1 MKLRRVACEGHVHT
15 STMAA
20 FGSAT
25 RPRLARPVSD
35 ATDIVALGE
44 EAILFSEMRLSD
56 PILRGLADAG
66 FERPSAIQA
75 RAIPIGRMGVDMI
88 AQAKSGTGK
97 TVVFAALALELM
109 RPNQPAPQALI
120 VVPTREIAL
129 QCCEVCRIIGTH
141 LRGISCHA
149 FVGGTALRAD
159 RVAAARAHL
168 ATGTPG
174 RLVDLLLSEALIA
187 RHVRLLVLDEAD
199 KLCGDAG
206 FEEQLR
212 YLLTCLPE
220 RRQTLAFSATYPAP
234 LLATLQASMRS
245 PHRISLLPALSPT
258 ADEYD
263 PRDPLGL
270 LDRPLCFGGKT
281 AEREGTAS
289 GSAADG
295 ATPSSVPTE
304 PPELVGSA
312 ALASVRQYYRVVGRG
327 GSHEGI
333 PQEDCERQ
341 GPSEA
346 LATARRAEVLE
357 LLERVSFHQALVF
370 CNRPDEGSRLAREL
384 AARGFPSAFISGA
397 LAHEERLATMRRMH
411 AFELRVLVATDL
423 LARGVDF
430 GHVTLV
436 THLGLPRD
444 LPTYL
449 HRVGRTG
456 RFGARG
462 LSVLLLAEAEVAAA
476 QKMLTPLRAPV
487 RALPVALDEVDE
499 YLEREVDNLER
510 EDTHLEREVDNLER
524 EDTHLEEQQVA
535 LGATRLE
542 AARLEEASAEVGGK
556 ACNRPPRRLEAAR
569 LEEAA
574 AAAAAV
580 RSRPRKPRND
590 RSPKANTPRSSQ
602 GTVQGETVGGAHAEV
617 GGKASRNGACV
628 ASAEVGGKASRNG
641 VWVASNLCEP
651 SGPTQSRHLKELERA
666 RARGRQRGL
675 EEARRK
681 AREQFGLDAL

>member
-1 MKLRRVACEGHVHT
+1 
-15 STMAA
+15 MAA

-159 RVAAARAHL
+159 RAAAARAHL

-542 AARLEEASAEVGGK
+542 AARLEEA
-556 ACNRPPRRLEAAR
+556 
-569 LEEAA
+569 A

>member
-1 MKLRRVACEGHVHT
+1 
-15 STMAA
+15 MAA
-20 FGSAT
+20 FGTVT
-25 RPRLARPVSD
+25 RPRLARPISD

-159 RVAAARAHL
+159 RAAAARAHL

-234 LLATLQASMRS
+234 LLATLQAAMRS
-245 PHRISLLPALSPT
+245 PHRISLLPSLAPA
-258 ADEYD
+258 ADESD

-281 AEREGTAS
+281 AERKGTAG

-295 ATPSSVPTE
+295 ATPSSVPTV

-327 GSHEGI
+327 GSHE
-333 PQEDCERQ
+333 QEDCERQ
-341 GPSEA
+341 SPSEA

-357 LLERVSFHQALVF
+357 LLERISFHQALVF
-370 CNRPDEGSRLAREL
+370 CNRPEEGSRLAREL

-430 GHVTLV
+430 GRVTLV

-462 LSVLLLAEAEVAAA
+462 LSVLLLAEAEVPAA
-476 QKMLTPLRAPV
+476 QRMLTPLRAPV

-499 YLEREVDNLER
+499 YLEREVDHLER
-510 EDTHLEREVDNLER
+510 EDEHLEREDEAI
-524 EDTHLEEQQVA
+524 EEQQVA
-535 LGATRLE
+535 LGATRLD
-542 AARLEEASAEVGGK
+542 AARSAET
-556 ACNRPPRRLEAAR
+556 
-569 LEEAA
+569 AA
-574 AAAAAV
+574 AAAAAAAPD
-580 RSRPRKPRND
+580 RSRQRKPSND
-590 RSPKANTPRSSQ
+590 RPPKASTPRSSQ
-602 GTVQGETVGGAHAEV
+602 GTVQDEALGGAHAEM
-617 GGKASRNGACV
+617 GGKAC
-628 ASAEVGGKASRNG
+628 RNG
-641 VWVASNLCEP
+641 VCVASNLCEP
-651 SGPTQSRHLKELERA
+651 SRSTHSSHLKELERA

-681 AREQFGLDAL
+681 AREQFGLDACSAHQWLA

>member
-1 MKLRRVACEGHVHT
+1 
-15 STMAA
+15 MAA
-20 FGSAT
+20 FGAKT

-35 ATDIVALGE
+35 AADIVALGE

-281 AEREGTAS
+281 AEREGAAS

-499 YLEREVDNLER
+499 YLEREVE
-510 EDTHLEREVDNLER
+510 NLER

>member
-1 MKLRRVACEGHVHT
+1 
-15 STMAA
+15 MAA
-20 FGSAT
+20 TIGTVT
-25 RPRLARPVSD
+25 RPRLARPISD
-35 ATDIVALGE
+35 ATDVALGE

-149 FVGGTALRAD
+149 FVGGTALRTD
-159 RVAAARAHL
+159 RAAAARAHL

-234 LLATLQASMRS
+234 LLATLQAAMRS
-245 PHRISLLPALSPT
+245 PHRISLLPALAPA
-258 ADEYD
+258 ADESD

-281 AEREGTAS
+281 AERKGTAG

-295 ATPSSVPTE
+295 ATPSSVPTA

-327 GSHEGI
+327 GSHE
-333 PQEDCERQ
+333 QEDCERQ
-341 GPSEA
+341 SPSEA

-357 LLERVSFHQALVF
+357 LLERISFHQALVF
-370 CNRPDEGSRLAREL
+370 CNRPEEGSRLAREL

-430 GHVTLV
+430 GRVTLV

-462 LSVLLLAEAEVAAA
+462 LSVLLLAEAEVPAA
-476 QKMLTPLRAPV
+476 QRMLTPLRAPV

-499 YLEREVDNLER
+499 YLEREVDHLER
-510 EDTHLEREVDNLER
+510 EDEHLEREDEAI
-524 EDTHLEEQQVA
+524 EEQQVA
-535 LGATRLE
+535 LGATRLD
-542 AARLEEASAEVGGK
+542 AARSAET
-556 ACNRPPRRLEAAR
+556 
-569 LEEAA
+569 AA
-574 AAAAAV
+574 AAAAAAAPD
-580 RSRPRKPRND
+580 RSRQRKPSND
-590 RSPKANTPRSSQ
+590 RPPEASTPRSSQ
-602 GTVQGETVGGAHAEV
+602 GTVQNETLGGAHAEM
-617 GGKASRNGACV
+617 GGKAC
-628 ASAEVGGKASRNG
+628 RNG
-641 VWVASNLCEP
+641 VCVASNLCEP
-651 SGPTQSRHLKELERA
+651 SRSTHCHLKELERA

-681 AREQFGLDAL
+681 AREQFGLDACSAHQWLA

>member
-1 MKLRRVACEGHVHT
+1 MKLRRVAFEGHVHT

-357 LLERVSFHQALVF
+357 LLDRVSFHQALVF

-524 EDTHLEEQQVA
+524 EDTHLEREVDNLEREDTHLEEQQVA
-535 LGATRLE
+535 LGAT
-542 AARLEEASAEVGGK
+542 
-556 ACNRPPRRLEAAR
+556 RLEAAR

-651 SGPTQSRHLKELERA
+651 SGPTQTRHLKELERA

>member
-1 MKLRRVACEGHVHT
+1 
-15 STMAA
+15 MAA
-20 FGSAT
+20 FGTVT
-25 RPRLARPVSD
+25 RPRLARPISD

-149 FVGGTALRAD
+149 FVGGTALRTD
-159 RVAAARAHL
+159 RAAAARAHL

-234 LLATLQASMRS
+234 LLATLQAAMRS
-245 PHRISLLPALSPT
+245 PHRISLLPALAPA
-258 ADEYD
+258 ADESD

-281 AEREGTAS
+281 AERKGTAG

-295 ATPSSVPTE
+295 ATPSSVPTV

-327 GSHEGI
+327 GSHE
-333 PQEDCERQ
+333 QEDCKRQ
-341 GPSEA
+341 SPSEA

-357 LLERVSFHQALVF
+357 LLERISFHQALVF
-370 CNRPDEGSRLAREL
+370 CNRPEEGSRLAREL

-430 GHVTLV
+430 GRVTLV

-462 LSVLLLAEAEVAAA
+462 LSVLLLAEAEVPAA
-476 QKMLTPLRAPV
+476 QRMLTPLRAPV

-499 YLEREVDNLER
+499 YLEREVD
-510 EDTHLEREVDNLER
+510 HLEREVDHLER
-524 EDTHLEEQQVA
+524 EDEHLEREDKAIEEQQVA
-535 LGATRLE
+535 LGATRLD
-542 AARLEEASAEVGGK
+542 AARSAET
-556 ACNRPPRRLEAAR
+556 
-569 LEEAA
+569 AA
-574 AAAAAV
+574 AAAAAAAPD
-580 RSRPRKPRND
+580 RSRQRKPSND
-590 RSPKANTPRSSQ
+590 RPPEASTPRSSQ
-602 GTVQGETVGGAHAEV
+602 GTVQNETLGGAHAEM
-617 GGKASRNGACV
+617 GDKAC
-628 ASAEVGGKASRNG
+628 RNG
-641 VWVASNLCEP
+641 VCVASNLCEP
-651 SGPTQSRHLKELERA
+651 SRSTHCHLKELERA

-681 AREQFGLDAL
+681 AREQFGLDACSAHQWLA

>member
-1 MKLRRVACEGHVHT
+1 
-15 STMAA
+15 MAA
-20 FGSAT
+20 FGTVT
-25 RPRLARPVSD
+25 RPRLARPISD

-159 RVAAARAHL
+159 RAAAARAHL

-234 LLATLQASMRS
+234 LLATLQAAMRS
-245 PHRISLLPALSPT
+245 PHRISLLPALAPA
-258 ADEYD
+258 ADESD

-281 AEREGTAS
+281 AEREGTAG

-295 ATPSSVPTE
+295 ATPSSVPTA

-327 GSHEGI
+327 GSHE
-333 PQEDCERQ
+333 QEDCERQ
-341 GPSEA
+341 SPSEA

-357 LLERVSFHQALVF
+357 LLERISFHQALVF
-370 CNRPDEGSRLAREL
+370 CNRPEEGSRLAREL

-430 GHVTLV
+430 GRVTLV

-449 HRVGRTG
+449 PRVGRTG

-462 LSVLLLAEAEVAAA
+462 LSVLLLAEAEVPAA
-476 QKMLTPLRAPV
+476 QRMLTPLRAPV

-499 YLEREVDNLER
+499 YLEREVDHLER
-510 EDTHLEREVDNLER
+510 EDEHLEREDEAI
-524 EDTHLEEQQVA
+524 EEQQVA
-535 LGATRLE
+535 LGATRLD
-542 AARLEEASAEVGGK
+542 AARSAET
-556 ACNRPPRRLEAAR
+556 
-569 LEEAA
+569 AA
-574 AAAAAV
+574 AAAAAAAPD
-580 RSRPRKPRND
+580 RSRQRKPSND
-590 RSPKANTPRSSQ
+590 RPPKASTPRSSQ
-602 GTVQGETVGGAHAEV
+602 GTVQDETLGGAHAEM
-617 GGKASRNGACV
+617 GGKAC
-628 ASAEVGGKASRNG
+628 RNG
-641 VWVASNLCEP
+641 VCVASNLCEP
-651 SGPTQSRHLKELERA
+651 SRSTHSRHLKELERA

-681 AREQFGLDAL
+681 AREQFGLDACSAHQWLA

>member
-1 MKLRRVACEGHVHT
+1 
-15 STMAA
+15 MAA

-312 ALASVRQYYRVVGRG
+312 ALASVRQYYRVVGRS

-510 EDTHLEREVDNLER
+510 EDTHLE
-524 EDTHLEEQQVA
+524 EQQVA
-535 LGATRLE
+535 LGAT
-542 AARLEEASAEVGGK
+542 
-556 ACNRPPRRLEAAR
+556 RLEAAR

>member
-1 MKLRRVACEGHVHT
+1 
-15 STMAA
+15 MAA

-542 AARLEEASAEVGGK
+542 AARLEEA
-556 ACNRPPRRLEAAR
+556 
-569 LEEAA
+569 A

-651 SGPTQSRHLKELERA
+651 SGPTQTRHLKELERA

>member
-1 MKLRRVACEGHVHT
+1 
-15 STMAA
+15 MAA

-542 AARLEEASAEVGGK
+542 AARLEEA
-556 ACNRPPRRLEAAR
+556 
-569 LEEAA
+569 A

>member
-1 MKLRRVACEGHVHT
+1 
-15 STMAA
+15 MAA
-20 FGSAT
+20 FGTVT
-25 RPRLARPVSD
+25 RPRLARPISD

-159 RVAAARAHL
+159 RAAAARAHL

-234 LLATLQASMRS
+234 LLATLQAAMRS
-245 PHRISLLPALSPT
+245 PHRISLLPALAPA
-258 ADEYD
+258 ADESD

-281 AEREGTAS
+281 AERKGTAG
-289 GSAADG
+289 GSATDG
-295 ATPSSVPTE
+295 ATPSSVPTA

-312 ALASVRQYYRVVGRG
+312 ALISVRQYYRVVGRG
-327 GSHEGI
+327 GSHE
-333 PQEDCERQ
+333 QEDCVRQ
-341 GPSEA
+341 SPSEA

-357 LLERVSFHQALVF
+357 LLERISFHQALVF
-370 CNRPDEGSRLAREL
+370 CNRPEEGSRLAREL

-430 GHVTLV
+430 GRVTLV

-462 LSVLLLAEAEVAAA
+462 LSVLLLAEAEVPAA
-476 QKMLTPLRAPV
+476 QRMLTPLRAPV

-499 YLEREVDNLER
+499 YLEREVDHLER
-510 EDTHLEREVDNLER
+510 EDEHLEREDEAI
-524 EDTHLEEQQVA
+524 EEQQVA
-535 LGATRLE
+535 LGATRLD
-542 AARLEEASAEVGGK
+542 AARSAET
-556 ACNRPPRRLEAAR
+556 
-569 LEEAA
+569 AA
-574 AAAAAV
+574 AAAAAAAPE
-580 RSRPRKPRND
+580 RSRQRKPSND
-590 RSPKANTPRSSQ
+590 RPPKASTPRSSQ
-602 GTVQGETVGGAHAEV
+602 GTVQDETVGGAHAEM
-617 GGKASRNGACV
+617 GGKAC
-628 ASAEVGGKASRNG
+628 KNG
-641 VWVASNLCEP
+641 VCIASNLCEP
-651 SGPTQSRHLKELERA
+651 SRPTHSRHLKELERA

-681 AREQFGLDAL
+681 AREQFGLDACSAHQWLA

>member
-1 MKLRRVACEGHVHT
+1 
-15 STMAA
+15 MAA
-20 FGSAT
+20 FGTVT
-25 RPRLARPVSD
+25 RPRLARPISD

-159 RVAAARAHL
+159 RAAAARAHL

-245 PHRISLLPALSPT
+245 PIRISLLPALAPT
-258 ADEYD
+258 ADDSD

-281 AEREGTAS
+281 AERKGTAD

-312 ALASVRQYYRVVGRG
+312 ALASVRQYYRVVGRD
-327 GSHEGI
+327 GSHE
-333 PQEDCERQ
+333 QEDCERQ
-341 GPSEA
+341 SPSEA
-346 LATARRAEVLE
+346 LATARRAEVLD
-357 LLERVSFHQALVF
+357 LLERIAFHQALVF
-370 CNRPDEGSRLAREL
+370 CNRPEEGSRLAREL

-430 GHVTLV
+430 GRVTLV

-462 LSVLLLAEAEVAAA
+462 LSVLLLAEAEVPAA
-476 QKMLTPLRAPV
+476 QRMLTPLRAPV

-499 YLEREVDNLER
+499 YLEREVDHLER
-510 EDTHLEREVDNLER
+510 EDEHLEREDEAI
-524 EDTHLEEQQVA
+524 EEQQVA
-535 LGATRLE
+535 LGATRLD
-542 AARLEEASAEVGGK
+542 AARSAET
-556 ACNRPPRRLEAAR
+556 
-569 LEEAA
+569 AA
-574 AAAAAV
+574 AAAAAAAPE
-580 RSRPRKPRND
+580 RSRQRKPSND
-590 RSPKANTPRSSQ
+590 RPQKASTPRSSQ
-602 GTVQGETVGGAHAEV
+602 GTVDETLGGAHAEM
-617 GGKASRNGACV
+617 GGKAC
-628 ASAEVGGKASRNG
+628 RNG
-641 VWVASNLCEP
+641 VFVASNLCEP
-651 SGPTQSRHLKELERA
+651 SRPSQSRHLKVLERA

-681 AREQFGLDAL
+681 AREQFGLDACSAHQWLA

>member
-1 MKLRRVACEGHVHT
+1 MSGDEAEEGSVEGHVHT
-15 STMAA
+15 STAMAA

-384 AARGFPSAFISGA
+384 AARGFPSAVISGA

-510 EDTHLEREVDNLER
+510 EDTHLE
-524 EDTHLEEQQVA
+524 EQQVA
-535 LGATRLE
+535 LGAT
-542 AARLEEASAEVGGK
+542 
-556 ACNRPPRRLEAAR
+556 RLEAAR

-617 GGKASRNGACV
+617 GGKASRNGARV

-651 SGPTQSRHLKELERA
+651 SGPTQTRHLKELERA

>member
-1 MKLRRVACEGHVHT
+1 
-15 STMAA
+15 MAA
-20 FGSAT
+20 FGTVT
-25 RPRLARPVSD
+25 RPRLARPISD

-159 RVAAARAHL
+159 RAAAARAHL

-234 LLATLQASMRS
+234 LLATLQAAMRS
-245 PHRISLLPALSPT
+245 PHRISLLPALAPA
-258 ADEYD
+258 ADESD

-270 LDRPLCFGGKT
+270 LDRPLCFGGKA
-281 AEREGTAS
+281 AERKGTAG

-295 ATPSSVPTE
+295 ATPSSVPTA

-327 GSHEGI
+327 GSHE
-333 PQEDCERQ
+333 QEDCERQ
-341 GPSEA
+341 SPSEA

-357 LLERVSFHQALVF
+357 LLERISFHQALVF
-370 CNRPDEGSRLAREL
+370 CNRPEEGSQLAREL

-430 GHVTLV
+430 GRVTLV

-462 LSVLLLAEAEVAAA
+462 LSVLLLAEAEVPAA
-476 QKMLTPLRAPV
+476 QRMLTPLRAPV

-499 YLEREVDNLER
+499 YLEREVDHLER
-510 EDTHLEREVDNLER
+510 EDEHLEREDEAI
-524 EDTHLEEQQVA
+524 EEQQVA
-535 LGATRLE
+535 LGATRLD
-542 AARLEEASAEVGGK
+542 AARSAET
-556 ACNRPPRRLEAAR
+556 
-569 LEEAA
+569 AA
-574 AAAAAV
+574 AAAAAAAPD
-580 RSRPRKPRND
+580 RSRQRKPSND
-590 RSPKANTPRSSQ
+590 RPPKASTPRSSQ
-602 GTVQGETVGGAHAEV
+602 GTVQDETLGGAHAEM
-617 GGKASRNGACV
+617 GDKAC
-628 ASAEVGGKASRNG
+628 RNG
-641 VWVASNLCEP
+641 VCVACNLCEP
-651 SGPTQSRHLKELERA
+651 SRPTHLKELERA

-681 AREQFGLDAL
+681 AREQFGLDACSAHQWLA

>member
-1 MKLRRVACEGHVHT
+1 
-15 STMAA
+15 
-20 FGSAT
+20 
-25 RPRLARPVSD
+25 
-35 ATDIVALGE
+35 
-44 EAILFSEMRLSD
+44 
-56 PILRGLADAG
+56 
-66 FERPSAIQA
+66 
-75 RAIPIGRMGVDMI
+75 MGVDMI

-149 FVGGTALRAD
+149 FVGGTALRTD
-159 RVAAARAHL
+159 RAAAARAHL

-234 LLATLQASMRS
+234 LLATLQAAMRS
-245 PHRISLLPALSPT
+245 PHRISLLPALAPA
-258 ADEYD
+258 ADESD

-281 AEREGTAS
+281 AERKGTAG

-295 ATPSSVPTE
+295 ATPSSVPTV

-327 GSHEGI
+327 GSHE
-333 PQEDCERQ
+333 QEDCERQ
-341 GPSEA
+341 SPSEA

-357 LLERVSFHQALVF
+357 LLERISFHQALVF
-370 CNRPDEGSRLAREL
+370 CNRPEEGSRLAREL

-430 GHVTLV
+430 GRVTLV

-462 LSVLLLAEAEVAAA
+462 LSVLLLAEAVGPAA
-476 QKMLTPLRAPV
+476 QRMLTPLRAPV

-499 YLEREVDNLER
+499 YLEREVD
-510 EDTHLEREVDNLER
+510 HLEREVDHLER
-524 EDTHLEEQQVA
+524 EDEHLEREDKAIEEQQVA
-535 LGATRLE
+535 LGATRLD
-542 AARLEEASAEVGGK
+542 AARSAET
-556 ACNRPPRRLEAAR
+556 
-569 LEEAA
+569 AA
-574 AAAAAV
+574 AAAAAAAPD
-580 RSRPRKPRND
+580 RSRQRKPSND
-590 RSPKANTPRSSQ
+590 RPPKASTPRSSQ
-602 GTVQGETVGGAHAEV
+602 GTVQDETLGGAHAEM
-617 GGKASRNGACV
+617 GGKAC
-628 ASAEVGGKASRNG
+628 RNG
-641 VWVASNLCEP
+641 VCVACNLCEP
-651 SGPTQSRHLKELERA
+651 SRPTHLKELERA

-681 AREQFGLDAL
+681 AREQFGLDACSAHQWLA

>member
-1 MKLRRVACEGHVHT
+1 
-15 STMAA
+15 MAA
-20 FGSAT
+20 FGTVT
-25 RPRLARPVSD
+25 RPRLARPISD

-159 RVAAARAHL
+159 RAAAARAHL

-234 LLATLQASMRS
+234 LLATLQAAMRS
-245 PHRISLLPALSPT
+245 PHRISLLPALAPA
-258 ADEYD
+258 ADESD

-281 AEREGTAS
+281 AERKGTAG

-295 ATPSSVPTE
+295 ATPSSVPTA

-327 GSHEGI
+327 GSHE
-333 PQEDCERQ
+333 QEDCVRQ
-341 GPSEA
+341 SPSEA

-357 LLERVSFHQALVF
+357 LLERISFHQALVF
-370 CNRPDEGSRLAREL
+370 CNRPEEGSRLAREL

-430 GHVTLV
+430 GRVTLV

-462 LSVLLLAEAEVAAA
+462 LSVLLLAEAEVPAA
-476 QKMLTPLRAPV
+476 QRMLTPLRAPV

-499 YLEREVDNLER
+499 YLEREVDHLER
-510 EDTHLEREVDNLER
+510 EDEHLEREDEAI
-524 EDTHLEEQQVA
+524 EEQQVA
-535 LGATRLE
+535 LGATRLD
-542 AARLEEASAEVGGK
+542 AARSAET
-556 ACNRPPRRLEAAR
+556 
-569 LEEAA
+569 AA
-574 AAAAAV
+574 AAAAAAAPE
-580 RSRPRKPRND
+580 RSRQRKPSND
-590 RSPKANTPRSSQ
+590 RPPKASTPRSSQ
-602 GTVQGETVGGAHAEV
+602 GTVQDETLGGAHAEM
-617 GGKASRNGACV
+617 GGKAC
-628 ASAEVGGKASRNG
+628 RNG
-641 VWVASNLCEP
+641 VCVASNLCEP
-651 SGPTQSRHLKELERA
+651 SRPTHCHLKELERA

-681 AREQFGLDAL
+681 AREQFGLDACSARQWLA

>member
-1 MKLRRVACEGHVHT
+1 
-15 STMAA
+15 MAA
-20 FGSAT
+20 FGTVT
-25 RPRLARPVSD
+25 RPRLARPISD

-149 FVGGTALRAD
+149 FVGGTALRTD
-159 RVAAARAHL
+159 RAAAARAHL

-234 LLATLQASMRS
+234 LLATLQAAMRS
-245 PHRISLLPALSPT
+245 PHRISLLPALAPA
-258 ADEYD
+258 ADESD

-281 AEREGTAS
+281 AERKGTAG

-295 ATPSSVPTE
+295 ATPSSVPTA

-327 GSHEGI
+327 GSHE
-333 PQEDCERQ
+333 QEDCERQ
-341 GPSEA
+341 SPSEA

-357 LLERVSFHQALVF
+357 LLERISFHQALVF
-370 CNRPDEGSRLAREL
+370 CNRPEEGSRLAREL

-430 GHVTLV
+430 GRVTLV

-462 LSVLLLAEAEVAAA
+462 LSVLLLAEAEVPAA
-476 QKMLTPLRAPV
+476 QRMLTPLRAQV

-499 YLEREVDNLER
+499 YLEREVDHLER
-510 EDTHLEREVDNLER
+510 EDEHLEREDEAI
-524 EDTHLEEQQVA
+524 EEQQVA
-535 LGATRLE
+535 LGATRLD
-542 AARLEEASAEVGGK
+542 AARSAET
-556 ACNRPPRRLEAAR
+556 
-569 LEEAA
+569 AA
-574 AAAAAV
+574 AAAAAAAPD
-580 RSRPRKPRND
+580 RSRQRKPSND
-590 RSPKANTPRSSQ
+590 RPPKASTPRSSQ
-602 GTVQGETVGGAHAEV
+602 GTVQDEALGGAQDEALGGAHAEM
-617 GGKASRNGACV
+617 GGKAC
-628 ASAEVGGKASRNG
+628 RNG
-641 VWVASNLCEP
+641 VCVASNLCEP
-651 SGPTQSRHLKELERA
+651 SRSTHSRHLKELERA

-681 AREQFGLDAL
+681 AREQFGLDACSAHQWLA

>member
-1 MKLRRVACEGHVHT
+1 
-15 STMAA
+15 MAA
-20 FGSAT
+20 FGTVT
-25 RPRLARPVSD
+25 RPRLARPISD

-159 RVAAARAHL
+159 RAAAARAHL

-234 LLATLQASMRS
+234 LLATLQAAMRS
-245 PHRISLLPALSPT
+245 PHRISLLPALAPA
-258 ADEYD
+258 ADESD

-281 AEREGTAS
+281 AERKGAAG

-295 ATPSSVPTE
+295 ATPSSVPTV

-327 GSHEGI
+327 GSHE
-333 PQEDCERQ
+333 QEDCERQ
-341 GPSEA
+341 SPSEA

-357 LLERVSFHQALVF
+357 LLERISFHQALVF
-370 CNRPDEGSRLAREL
+370 CNRPEEGSRLAREL

-430 GHVTLV
+430 GRVTLV

-462 LSVLLLAEAEVAAA
+462 LSVLLLAEAEVPAA
-476 QKMLTPLRAPV
+476 QRMLTPLRAPV

-499 YLEREVDNLER
+499 YLEREVD
-510 EDTHLEREVDNLER
+510 HLEREVDHLER
-524 EDTHLEEQQVA
+524 EDEHLEREDKAIEEQQVA
-535 LGATRLE
+535 LGATRLD
-542 AARLEEASAEVGGK
+542 AARSAET
-556 ACNRPPRRLEAAR
+556 
-569 LEEAA
+569 AA
-574 AAAAAV
+574 AAAAAAAPD
-580 RSRPRKPRND
+580 RSRQRKPSND
-590 RSPKANTPRSSQ
+590 RPPKASTPRSSQ
-602 GTVQGETVGGAHAEV
+602 GTVQDETLGGAHAEM
-617 GGKASRNGACV
+617 GGKAC
-628 ASAEVGGKASRNG
+628 RNG
-641 VWVASNLCEP
+641 VCVASNLCEP
-651 SGPTQSRHLKELERA
+651 SRSTHSSHLKELERA

-681 AREQFGLDAL
+681 AREQFGLDACSAHQWLA